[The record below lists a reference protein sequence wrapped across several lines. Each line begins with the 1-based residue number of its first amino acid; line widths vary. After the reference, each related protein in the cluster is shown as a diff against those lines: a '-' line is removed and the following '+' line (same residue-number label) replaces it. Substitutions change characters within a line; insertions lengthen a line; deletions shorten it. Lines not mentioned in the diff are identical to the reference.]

1 MVKEYVLRNVDYND
15 IQEIQKM
22 VRESNSL
29 IPTPSNINDV
39 YDIERYR
46 QESLFSDAEFKVIL
60 DNNIFTQI
68 IPLIDGRKKYGEAL
82 TKEAKLIC
90 GIMCFLIYAGLET
103 NPVSALYERPSDPNF
118 ISKEK
123 QDCFFRIADHIHP
136 QIFANLAL
144 EKYSDIPE
152 EELEIATAEINRNLE
167 TKLNISKIKYPKDV
181 DSTYLLMYKN
191 LLKAWLLYKNKYS
204 PEDNFKEY
212 LKWHHLKSLS
222 DQISVIFV
230 TIFLSKKRFPKMIKK
245 INSNDPYVILKNIKN
260 SAWDIYHLSLL
271 DKVYQDRTEEE
282 IWFFCTRDKLLIDI
296 SKYLFKLSTPLS
308 IKDFIL
314 EFYPENMLRVFE
326 NYIVQ
331 VNSRKNRELH
341 SKFVL
346 DNLQEEVIQLENDIF
361 FLFEP

>member
-1 MVKEYVLRNVDYND
+1 M
-15 IQEIQKM
+15 
-22 VRESNSL
+22 
-29 IPTPSNINDV
+29 
-39 YDIERYR
+39 
-46 QESLFSDAEFKVIL
+46 
-60 DNNIFTQI
+60 
-68 IPLIDGRKKYGEAL
+68 
-82 TKEAKLIC
+82 
-90 GIMCFLIYAGLET
+90 
-103 NPVSALYERPSDPNF
+103 YERPSGPNF

-123 QDCFFRIADHIHP
+123 QDYFFRIADHIHP

-167 TKLNISKIKYPKDV
+167 TKLNISKTKYLKDV